1 MSDRYCCI
9 FYCDKRRDRI
19 CCFYCT
25 QKDKCRNQC
34 LNHPDRCGQESKQR
48 KERKHAD
55 EIR

>member
-1 MSDRYCCI
+1 MNDRYCCI
-9 FYCDKRRDRI
+9 FYCDKRKDRI

-25 QKDKCRNQC
+25 QKDKCRNRC
-34 LNHPDRCGQESKQR
+34 LNHPGRCGQDSKQR